1 MKTGG
6 QGTGV
11 ATVRRWTQ
19 VAALAAG
26 LAVCASLSAA
36 AGELP
41 KATQK
46 MLKDLKL
53 DPGILSGL
61 DKELD
66 VPQAWIDGARKEG
79 TIRISATWDPGQY
92 RKMVAAFEERYPFIK
107 HEYSRGSRQE
117 RVMKPLIAFQSGRIT
132 TDLLGGIGASFAL
145 FKEAG
150 ALEDMRDLPTFNNV
164 PVGMRDEGGLWVGQR
179 LRYWCMSYNT
189 NLVKKADLPKTWD
202 DLLTNPIWRNGH
214 LALSNRPNLWIGNL
228 WALNGYGE
236 TWGRDYI
243 PRLFDDVKPQL
254 RKERNNSMVALVIA
268 GEFLAAVPSADYR
281 TKQYVEK
288 GAPVAWHCPEPV
300 PLAISELSTIKGNPH
315 PFASKLWV
323 NWFLSKEGQ
332 IAQYYGDLA
341 PPVHKDLQTK
351 EFLPFPEEI
360 VGKTIAFRD
369 PIQLERDLPKVFD
382 IWNPLWERGTKGKK

>member
-254 RKERNNSMVALVIA
+254 RKEGNNSMVALVIA

-341 PPVHKDLQTK
+341 PPVHKDLQTR